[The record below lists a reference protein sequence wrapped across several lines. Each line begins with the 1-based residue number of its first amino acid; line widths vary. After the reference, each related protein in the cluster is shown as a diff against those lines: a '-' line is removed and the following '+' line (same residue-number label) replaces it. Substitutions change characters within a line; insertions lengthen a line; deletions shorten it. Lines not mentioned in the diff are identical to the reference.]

1 MASPADIPPPRNPD
15 DLGLGPV
22 VMGITWTFTALA
34 SISTAL
40 RLYTRKRIA
49 PHLAI
54 EDWLMAIAMLVQ
66 ILAETFLTIAF
77 TYGMGKHQYDL
88 YVDQIVPMYKYEW
101 FTVPPGLVSGIFAR
115 ISICIFLVRL
125 FGVHT
130 WFKYHAI
137 ALTGFGVVLNIVI
150 IVCVFVSRNPVESL
164 WSPFVVDKNKWD
176 PAIISNLMYTG
187 QSVYALA
194 DLTFVIVPVVI
205 VWKLNMTLSRR
216 LGLISLISF
225 SLVTCAMSIIKG
237 VSAHNQQTGPDPGY
251 PASLSLLWAILE
263 QGCVILLGNLIPLRA
278 LLKIEIP
285 ILNSITSSMATLL
298 GRSSR
303 SSKKPSTLSDTP
315 GYRNGAYHDI
325 EMNTYRLGNES
336 NAVWRSVKGYGS
348 HKSDSV
354 KSMIPDDQVK
364 RTDAFTVDYGSGT
377 SPEPRENSLVG
388 HAR

>member
-34 SISTAL
+34 SISTTL
-40 RLYTRKRIA
+40 RLYTRKRIS

-77 TYGMGKHQYDL
+77 RYGMGKHQYDL
-88 YVDQIVPMYKYEW
+88 YVDQIVPMYKYEPR
-101 FTVPPGLVSGIFAR
+101 VGHLCPHLNLHLP
-115 ISICIFLVRL
+115 C
-125 FGVHT
+125 
-130 WFKYHAI
+130 AI
-137 ALTGFGVVLNIVI
+137 
-150 IVCVFVSRNPVESL
+150 
-164 WSPFVVDKNKWD
+164 D

-285 ILNSITSSMATLL
+285 ILNSIASSMATLL

-303 SSKKPSTLSDTP
+303 STKKPSTLSETP

-325 EMNTYRLGNES
+325 EMNTHRLGNES

-364 RTDAFTVDYGSGT
+364 RTDAFTVDYDSGT
-377 SPEPRENSLVG
+377 SPKPRENSLVG